1 MQALPKKNPAQLLL
15 SYLHTVPNK
24 AEVIVMFDKEL
35 FYSLC
40 ENYKVELSRDYNCPM
55 DKTSFIQE
63 WWDYGDKVTLI
74 ARPRRFG
81 KTLMLSTTEAF
92 FSVRYAGKGSLF
104 EGLV

>member
-55 DKTSFIQE
+55 M
-63 WWDYGDKVTLI
+63 
-74 ARPRRFG
+74 R
-81 KTLMLSTTEAF
+81 TE
-92 FSVRYAGKGSLF
+92 
-104 EGLV
+104 EGLVRELKEEDMKDSVPVSL